1 MNNPFSGAGVA
12 LVTPFKNDMSVDL
25 EALRKL
31 VQLQILGGTDFLVV
45 QGTTGESPTLSQLE
59 KMKILETVID
69 ENAGKLKIVYGLGG
83 NNTHAIG
90 ELLKSFSFN
99 EKIDGILS
107 VSPYYNKPTQ
117 KGIIEHFKYISNCTE
132 LPIILYNVPGRTGSN
147 ILAETTLFLAE
158 IPNIVAIKEASGNM
172 DQIMEIIRLR
182 KPNFGVISGDDA
194 ITMPLIAAGAD
205 GVISVVAN
213 AFPEKFSQMVHASMN
228 GDLDSARK
236 EHYDLLAITRMF
248 FEEGNPGGVKVA
260 LTHRKI
266 MEEYVRLPLM
276 QVSEILKEKI
286 QKETKILL
294 TDKK

>member
-1 MNNPFSGAGVA
+1 MNNPFSGSGVA
-12 LVTPFKNDMSVDL
+12 LVTPFKEDKSIDFTAV
-25 EALRKL
+25 RKL
-31 VQLQILGGTDFLVV
+31 VKLQIHGGTDFLVV
-45 QGTTGESPTLSQLE
+45 QGTTGESPTLSQEE
-59 KMKILETVID
+59 KLKLLETIID
-69 ENAGKLKIVYGLGG
+69 ENAGKLKIIYGIGG
-83 NNTHAIG
+83 NNTILVG
-90 ELLKSFSFN
+90 ETLKQL
-99 EKIDGILS
+99 KIEGVDGILS

-117 KGIIEHFKYISNCTE
+117 KGIIEHFKYISSCTE

-147 ILAETTLFLAE
+147 ILAETTLTLAE

-213 AFPEKFSQMVHASMN
+213 ALPEKFSRMVHAAIN

-260 LTHRKI
+260 LAHRKI
-266 MEEYVRLPLM
+266 MNEFMRLPLIA
-276 QVSEILKEKI
+276 VSDTLRKRI
-286 QKETKILL
+286 QKETELLL
-294 TDKK
+294 T

>member
-1 MNNPFSGAGVA
+1 MNNPFSGSGVA
-12 LVTPFKNDMSVDL
+12 LVTPFKEDKSIDFTAV
-25 EALRKL
+25 RKL

-45 QGTTGESPTLSQLE
+45 QGTTGESPTLSQEE
-59 KMKILETVID
+59 KLKLLETIID
-69 ENAGKLKIVYGLGG
+69 ENAGKLKIIYGIGG
-83 NNTHAIG
+83 NNTILVG
-90 ELLKSFSFN
+90 ETLKQL
-99 EKIDGILS
+99 KIEGVDGILS

-117 KGIIEHFKYISNCTE
+117 KGIIEHFKYISSCTE

-147 ILAETTLFLAE
+147 ILAETTLTLAE

-213 AFPEKFSQMVHASMN
+213 ALPEKFSRMVHAAMN

-260 LTHRKI
+260 LAHRKI
-266 MEEYVRLPLM
+266 MNEFMRLPLIP
-276 QVSEILKEKI
+276 VSDTLRKRI
-286 QKETKILL
+286 QKETRNLL
-294 TDKK
+294 K